1 MQWPHLKVRLSA
13 APDQNRVLLAIPGV
27 KRRQGLWTVPS
38 HAVPIFTRCVQRLGL
53 IQEVK
58 SFTPQNENLP
68 KWTWP
73 QIEDSLRIR
82 GEVRDFVLDGFL
94 LPYQRNA
101 LTFSAHLQGT
111 HFWHPTGAGKTL
123 TALLWALLT
132 PGPVVIVTRAAS
144 RLQFAREVQRF
155 TLLRP
160 YVVKPIGYVR
170 KGETPERLSDYA
182 IAEKRHVIVV
192 GWEALKDH
200 VEEIIDLC
208 HGGSVVFDESHKG
221 KSPKRYGSKVLPEPD
236 YDDAE
241 RNKSLIVQQKQE
253 ASELRG
259 FIVNGDDGMR
269 RIIYPMQ
276 NMTMAAHL
284 LAKKMRRR
292 VCTTATPI
300 KDRVRDLW
308 AQLDLAEPGAW
319 GTSSAWMARYAD
331 AKPGMYGGM
340 DTRGSSNLDELRD
353 RMLTVAHRIDYAETH
368 RNLPPKRRQSV
379 YVAPEDQNRAS
390 GGFKQQLTAA
400 KKRGATAVLEVELAM
415 AASKKRDA
423 VLGLIEDHVCAKQK
437 VVVFTGRRKDCDAL
451 AKKVRKITVGKEKL
465 TVWSAHGSSTA
476 EQRQEIID
484 KYMEHPGPC
493 ALVGTGDA
501 FGEGLNLQDTDA
513 ALFVM
518 LPYTPGQLQQWEGRF
533 SRQGQKRPV
542 VIYYVIAERTVDEH
556 VADLLLDKFPAVE
569 KVVQDTELA
578 AASHA
583 IAGFDDID
591 EETFADGILSR
602 LTGVDNE
609 DK

>member
-1 MQWPHLKVRLSA
+1 MWPHLKVRLSA
-13 APDQNRVLLAIPGV
+13 RPEHNRALLAIPGV
-27 KRRQGLWTVPS
+27 KRRQGLWTVPA
-38 HAVPIFTRCVQRLGL
+38 HAVPIFTAYLQSTGL
-53 IQEVK
+53 IEKVQ
-58 SFTPQNENLP
+58 SFSPQNENLP
-68 KWTWP
+68 PWTWP
-73 QIEDSLRIR
+73 QIEDNLRIS
-82 GEVRDFVLDGFL
+82 GEVRNFVLDGFL
-94 LPYQRNA
+94 LPYQRDA
-101 LTFSAHLQGT
+101 LVFSAHLQGT

-132 PGPVVIVTRAAS
+132 PAPVVIVTRAAS

-155 TLLRP
+155 TVLRP
-160 YVVKPIGYVR
+160 FVVKPQGYVR
-170 KGETPERLSDYA
+170 KGEKPEQLGDYA
-182 IAEKRHVIVV
+182 IAEKRHVVVV
-192 GWEALKDH
+192 GWEALKDN
-200 VEEIIDLC
+200 VDEILDLC
-208 HGGSVVFDESHKG
+208 HGGTVIFDESHKG
-221 KSPKRYGSKVLPEPD
+221 KSAKRYGSKVLPEPD
-236 YDDAE
+236 YDDE
-241 RNKSLIVQQKQE
+241 NRNKALIIQQKAE
-253 ASELRG
+253 AAELKG
-259 FIVNGDDGMR
+259 FIIDGDDGMR
-269 RIIYPMQ
+269 RIIYPM
-276 NMTMAAHL
+276 NNLTMAAHK
-284 LAKKMRRR
+284 LAKGMRRR

-308 AQLDLAEPGAW
+308 AQLDLSEPGAW
-319 GTSSAWMARYAD
+319 GTSSSWMARYAD

-451 AKKVRKITVGKEKL
+451 AKKVRKLTVGKEKL

-533 SRQGQKRPV
+533 CRQGQKRPV

-569 KVVQDTELA
+569 KVVRDSELA
-578 AASHA
+578 EAHYA
-583 IAGFDDID
+583 IAGFDGID
-591 EETFADGILSR
+591 DDTFADDILSR

-609 DK
+609 D